1 MKKRLLFFDAISS
14 LLLSGC
20 SAPQASQPAEY
31 RQISTSEAK
40 RLMDEHPEA
49 VILDVRESDE
59 FDAGHIPGAKLLPV
73 GSVNEDTAA
82 AVIPKKDS
90 LVLVYCR
97 SGRRSKLAAEALA
110 GLGYSKVME
119 FGGFIDWPYDIE

>member
-1 MKKRLLFFDAISS
+1 MRDEKTKYYVIKEKAVPDVLLKVI
-14 LLLSGC
+14 
-20 SAPQASQPAEY
+20 
-31 RQISTSEAK
+31 EAK

-119 FGGFIDWPYDIE
+119 FGGIIDWPYDIE